1 MLLIPR
7 YHFFSIEHVPIM
19 MFFNRWHVPIMMF
32 SNSDIFTG
40 SSIDIAHGE
49 HVLGASSLL
58 DPYPAECQ
66 LSWQRRAEQV
76 AAPVVSDK
84 CYPPVIALVLT

>member
-1 MLLIPR
+1 
-7 YHFFSIEHVPIM
+7 
-19 MFFNRWHVPIMMF
+19 MMF

-49 HVLGASSLL
+49 HVLGASSFV
-58 DPYPAECQ
+58 DPDPAECR
-66 LSWQRRAEQV
+66 LSWQRRSEQF

>member
-7 YHFFSIEHVPIM
+7 YQFLQHRARSNNDV
-19 MFFNRWHVPIMMF
+19 

-40 SSIDIAHGE
+40 SSIDIARGE

-58 DPYPAECQ
+58 DPISSLNVRSVGKEGPSK
-66 LSWQRRAEQV
+66 LPRPLFLTS
-76 AAPVVSDK
+76 
-84 CYPPVIALVLT
+84 VILQ